1 MTGRSAYEGITEKP
15 QSQIHES
22 AEKSNT
28 SSLHQNMACLQ
39 VFSPFQPSMQFL
51 KVLALLPALNIC
63 IHPSWYA
70 FTTCSSYQSVS
81 KPTNC
86 QNNIHLQVIFCKKS
100 WLNVFIGFVVFFA
113 PMPVC
118 TESFFSVIEII
129 SLLLRILSGRGK
141 SILSNKNI
149 EFYC

>member
-100 WLNVFIGFVVFFA
+100 WLNVFIGGFF
-113 PMPVC
+113 C
-118 TESFFSVIEII
+118 TNASLYRKLFFCNGDNFSSAQDFKWKREVNSFKQEH
-129 SLLLRILSGRGK
+129 
-141 SILSNKNI
+141 
-149 EFYC
+149 